1 MKDQRRNNAANWP
14 TREVTALS
22 HRRSLVA
29 EAELL
34 LTTDGAC
41 ATATRRRRAL
51 HEDEKRAGP
60 DGLALGSF

>member
-1 MKDQRRNNAANWP
+1 MKDQCRNNAANWP

-34 LTTDGAC
+34 LTTDRRMRHRQET
-41 ATATRRRRAL
+41 TARTA
-51 HEDEKRAGP
+51 
-60 DGLALGSF
+60 